1 MAMKPLFILVAL
13 ILGSHL
19 LAQSGRKAPKAIP
32 QTPPPVE
39 ETKPPETRA
48 AEERLPVT
56 AERNEDYLCTDDGSL
71 ARILQK
77 DIESEKIFSAK
88 SVDARAVII
97 DKPRPSYT
105 KAASRAGVQGYVIL
119 KVMLSSTG
127 EIGRVR
133 VVRRL
138 PFGLTENAIRVAC
151 KIKFK
156 PAVKDGQQVSQWL
169 DVDYAFRMA
178 DSSIYRRWVFLPSH

>member
-13 ILGSHL
+13 ILGSVL
-19 LAQSGRKAPKAIP
+19 LAQSGRKAPKTIT
-32 QTPPPVE
+32 QPPPQVE
-39 ETKPPETRA
+39 ESKPLRTNA
-48 AEERLPVT
+48 LEEASPVT
-56 AERNEDYLCTDDGSL
+56 AERNEDYRCTDDGSL
-71 ARILQK
+71 ARILEK
-77 DIESEKIFSAK
+77 EIDEKIFSAK
-88 SVDARAVII
+88 TVDTRAVIT

-119 KVMLSSTG
+119 KIMLSSKG

-133 VVRRL
+133 VIRRL
-138 PFGLTENAIRVAC
+138 PFGLTENAIRAAC

-169 DVDYAFRMA
+169 DVDYTFRLA
-178 DSSIYRRWVFLPSH
+178 DSSIYRR